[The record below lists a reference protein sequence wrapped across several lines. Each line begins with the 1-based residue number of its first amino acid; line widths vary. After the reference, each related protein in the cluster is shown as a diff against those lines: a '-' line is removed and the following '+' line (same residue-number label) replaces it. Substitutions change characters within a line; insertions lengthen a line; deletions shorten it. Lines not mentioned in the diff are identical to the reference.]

1 MGVGVGIGVGG
12 GSVHEG
18 LHRLDVLDRDG
29 HVGDGRGQR
38 EVGGLLVD
46 LVGFRLRIRGR
57 VRIGMGVRVRA
68 RARVRV
74 RVRVRLE
81 VCC

>member
-1 MGVGVGIGVGG
+1 MGVGVRVGAV
-12 GSVHEG
+12 SVQEG

-29 HVGDGRGQR
+29 DVGDGRGQR

-46 LVGFRLRIRGR
+46 LVGFRLWARGG